1 MHKNFPYIIMKKI
14 ALTLSLL
21 CLFLAQPVLTQN
33 QIRQATIK
41 GRIID
46 AQTNA
51 PLSFATVV
59 LSRATTV
66 SALSQTTSDD
76 NGNFTLTFP
85 AAADSAI
92 IMVQC
97 MGYTP
102 YQSPVFYKKQTTI
115 EVGTL
120 KIRPLAIDLE
130 EVEVIGTK
138 KQILYKIDKR
148 VIDASGF
155 GAASAGTAV
164 DVLENTPSFRVDA
177 EGQILFRGSSGFK
190 VYIDGKP
197 SIFSGTEGLEQ
208 IPANQIENI
217 EVITTPS
224 ARYETDGDAGIIN
237 VITKKDYKSPLSGVV
252 NLFGSSL
259 WSRGGNLLLSQNK
272 NKWEWHVGGNA
283 QIMNRKS
290 RFEQGKTTNVRDTF
304 TVSQSDGIRKGNTYR
319 YTGSFGTMYKMTD
332 MTDFAIDIE
341 SGHAGNR
348 REGNLNYSDTAFYD
362 PAHTTFKDHKY
373 LSRDNYDIHE
383 TYFQWNVQGNHKFD
397 KEGHELSART
407 YAKYGGN
414 AVETFESELE
424 EQNNSIFDGHKA
436 QESEYRWTVKGNA
449 DYALPFANKAGKFE
463 GGFMYDFYTEN
474 GDYTLSFPKANDP
487 RRHYSDFEFRQS
499 IYSVYSQVTHEI
511 GKFTYQV
518 GLRGEQ
524 TRRQLISSEP
534 GASNIAP
541 RKFEFFPSA
550 HVMYALPNE
559 HILSAGYSR
568 RTTRPA
574 LFFMEPYVTYVDY
587 YTASKGNPYIQPEYI
602 NAVEL
607 GYRKNIGEH
616 SISATAFHRAR
627 RDKIERVRISYM
639 PGMTLDSMANVGNDY
654 STGLEATGTVE
665 AFKWWSIVVNGS
677 VFDYRIQNEFMR
689 DGATSNSLNWQL
701 GLNNSFNATRT
712 TRFQLDANYVG
723 PSVSTQGKTSAY
735 FYMNASVRQQFF
747 KRKLAA
753 TLALRNVART
763 ARFKNHIYGT
773 DGLESWTKVRPYM
786 APLVTLSLS
795 YTFNDFKKKSTTDEN
810 GDMFEGSRH

>member
-1 MHKNFPYIIMKKI
+1 MKKI

-21 CLFLAQPVLTQN
+21 CLLFAQSALTQN
-33 QIRQATIK
+33 QIRQATVK

-59 LSRATTV
+59 LSRATGI
-66 SALSQTTSDD
+66 SALSQATSDD

-85 AAADSAI
+85 AAADSATI
-92 IMVQC
+92 VVQY

-102 YQSPVFYKKQTTI
+102 YQSPVFYKKQATI

-120 KIRPLAIDLE
+120 KIKPLAVDLE
-130 EVEVIGTK
+130 EVEVVGTK

-224 ARYETDGDAGIIN
+224 ARYETDGDVGIIN
-237 VITKKDYKSPLSGVV
+237 VITKKDYKTPLSGVV

-259 WSRGGNLLLSQNK
+259 WSRGGNILLSQNK
-272 NKWEWHVGGNA
+272 NKWEWHLGANA
-283 QIMNRKS
+283 QQMNRKS
-290 RFEQGKTTNVRDTF
+290 RFEQGKTTDVRDTF

-319 YTGSFGTMYKMTD
+319 YTGTFGTTYKMSD
-332 MTDFAIDIE
+332 MTDFGIDIE
-341 SGHAGNR
+341 SGYAGNQR
-348 REGNLNYSDTAFYD
+348 DGNLNYSDSVS
-362 PAHTTFKDHKY
+362 DHRDLLNPIPSSHSY
-373 LSRDNYDIHE
+373 ISRDNYDIHE
-383 TYFQWNVQGNHKFD
+383 TYFQWNMQGNHKFD
-397 KEGHELSART
+397 KAGHELAARA

-414 AVETFESELE
+414 ALETFESEL

-449 DYALPFANKAGKFE
+449 DYTLPFADNKGKFE
-463 GGFMYDFYTEN
+463 GGLMYDYYTEN
-474 GDYTLSFPKANDP
+474 GDYTLQMREQPVP
-487 RRHYSDFEFRQS
+487 LVYSTFIFIQS
-499 IYSVYSQVTHEI
+499 VYSVYSQLTHEV

-518 GLRGEQ
+518 GLRGAQ
-524 TRRQLISSEP
+524 TRRQLISNEP
-534 GASNIAP
+534 GASNIWK
-541 RKFEFFPSA
+541 KFEFFPSA
-550 HVMYALPNE
+550 HVMYSLPNE

-587 YTASKGNPYIQPEYI
+587 YTASKGNPYILPEYT

-627 RDKIERVRISYM
+627 RDKIERVRISYQ

-654 STGLEATGTVE
+654 STGFEATGTVE

-689 DGATSNSLNWQL
+689 NGATSNSLNWQL

-723 PSVSTQGKTSAY
+723 PSVSTQGKVSAY
-735 FYMNASVRQQFF
+735 FYMNASVRQQFL

-763 ARFKNHIYGT
+763 ARFRNRIEGN
-773 DGLESWTKVRPYM
+773 DGLESWTKVEPYM

-795 YTFNDFKKKSTTDEN
+795 YTFNDFKKKSATEEN
-810 GDMFEGSRH
+810 SDMFEGSRH